1 MGMGGQTAALV
12 KLKKQT
18 RSTKMGEERGEG
30 AGPVFPGPQFWGEAL
45 RFLDVGPYQGIPPFP
60 HVQTESN
67 CSYHWFKL

>member
-18 RSTKMGEERGEG
+18 RSTKMEEQRGG
-30 AGPVFPGPQFWGEAL
+30 AGPVFPGPQIWGETVSIFSCWTL
-45 RFLDVGPYQGIPPFP
+45 PSPFP

-67 CSYHWFKL
+67 CSRH